1 MKTGYKYVRVKP
13 KKKTQQ
19 TCLIIFI
26 LLNRK
31 EIIIDIFNYF
41 ILNGKLWKYLS
52 LLRKHCLEKDLI
64 IVLNQV

>member
-1 MKTGYKYVRVKP
+1 MKTGYKYVRAFDKP

-19 TCLIIFI
+19 TCLIILT

-31 EIIIDIFNYF
+31 EIIFPVNF

-52 LLRKHCLEKDLI
+52 LLREKRSLEKDLI
-64 IVLNQV
+64 IV